1 MAATTLSL
9 ADTGTMDYPEGQAA
23 ESAEIL
29 NGSTATQSHG
39 GSNAVGIGGGKVEG
53 TVATEAHAID
63 INAGGIDVIVLGGPV
78 NDFHYLV
85 GIPRLAGILRRHDK
99 AVDAAPAGHGINGA
113 VALHLGQVSAAQAA
127 AMEEDKQRITLIGDL
142 RFEAWGFAFHPFVHL
157 RRRRGVEPEV
167 VGSGHRAHM
176 GSEALTIDL

>member
-1 MAATTLSL
+1 MN
-9 ADTGTMDYPEGQAA
+9 YPEGQAA

-29 NGSTATQSHG
+29 NGSTAAQGHG

-53 TVATEAHAID
+53 TVATEAHTID
-63 INAGGIDVIVLGGPV
+63 IDAGSIDIVVFGGPV

-85 GIPRLAGILRRHDK
+85 GIPRLAGILRRHNK
-99 AVDAAPAGHGINGA
+99 AVDGA

-142 RFEAWGFAFHPFVHL
+142 RFEAWGFAFHPFIHL

-176 GSEALTIDL
+176 GSEALAINL